1 MVMYLRRATPA
12 EIERFS
18 ADPASAEPFFFPDEG
33 EGNDAALIDF
43 DKAWD
48 ALHFL
53 LTEGATSGDHPLGLI
68 AEKTPFIR
76 TGPVGS
82 FEFSIVTPERL
93 AVFAAALAQVDDRT
107 LRERYDAAA
116 MAAAEVYL
124 ADDFLD
130 EGSDA
135 LDYIMQSVPAL
146 RQWAADGAAAG
157 DGALRVLS

>member
-1 MVMYLRRATPA
+1 MVIYLRRATPA

-18 ADPASAEPFFFPDEG
+18 ADPASAEPFFFPDAG
-33 EGNDAALIDF
+33 GGDDAALIDF

-53 LTEGATSGDHPLGLI
+53 FTEGKTSGDHPLGLI
-68 AEKTPFIR
+68 AEKTPFLR

-107 LRERYDAAA
+107 LRHRYDPAA
-116 MAAAEVYL
+116 MADAEVYL

-130 EGSDA
+130 DGPDA

-146 RQWAADGAAAG
+146 RQWAANGAAAG